1 MFMPIDGTAMKF
13 SQYWSAINGPIKIW
27 IACIV
32 VVFVAPSLLPP
43 AVIRLVVPPI
53 FCALVATLLI
63 AWLRPR
69 YDPMLRRA
77 MALLLGETAWLLM
90 EADAL
95 PAAMLVDV
103 LAGFLLPLLL
113 VWRPSRVLVAI
124 MAGGVSVAAA
134 KAMYLASTAPR
145 WNTDTAADALHAVMR
160 LTILLFAAGALGRVN
175 RERDDARFEE
185 ELFSSAP

>member
-1 MFMPIDGTAMKF
+1 MKF
-13 SQYWSAINGPIKIW
+13 SQYWSGIDGLIKIW